1 MHELMHVN
9 YHRVHGKKDQNNPA
23 LLYLLTFVNA
33 VQVPVQDSKYR
44 QALKAQLRYHISNL
58 DKYNYIKVKS
68 AVL

>member
-23 LLYLLTFVNA
+23 LVYVFTFVNA

-44 QALKAQLRYHISNL
+44 QALKAQDITFQILTNTTGT
-58 DKYNYIKVKS
+58 
-68 AVL
+68 